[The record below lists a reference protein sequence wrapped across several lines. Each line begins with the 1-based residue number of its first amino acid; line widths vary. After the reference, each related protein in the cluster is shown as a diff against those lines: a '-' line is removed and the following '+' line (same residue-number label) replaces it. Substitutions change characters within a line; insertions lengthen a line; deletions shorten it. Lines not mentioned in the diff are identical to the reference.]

1 MKNFIKKGIIT
12 VLLLVIT
19 LILDLFYVRLG
30 KRLLWALFGYILY
43 WTWEVEDEE

>member
-1 MKNFIKKGIIT
+1 MKNCIKKSIIT

-19 LILDLFYVRLG
+19 LIADFFYVKLG

-43 WTWEVEDEE
+43 WIWEVEEE